1 MRSSL
6 GLAALAGLVGVLGG
20 AACVHQP
27 PPLPAEPADVQGR
40 VWTIQGSFE
49 GGGIVVVRPDPI
61 QGQPAPLAHRLEIR
75 SGARIVV
82 RRNARLESANF
93 ARIQLGQRVRA
104 WWDGEPAR
112 GESGGLAGPVRVLVI
127 DVDAAAAPGS

>member
-6 GLAALAGLVGVLGG
+6 GLAALVGLVGVLGG

-27 PPLPAEPADVQGR
+27 PPLPVQPADVQGR

-49 GGGIVVVRPDPI
+49 GGGIVVVRPDPVA
-61 QGQPAPLAHRLEIR
+61 GQPAPVAHRLELR
-75 SGARIVV
+75 AGVRVV
-82 RRNARLESANF
+82 AQRNGKLESANF
-93 ARIQLGQRVRA
+93 SKIQLGQRVRA
-104 WWDGEPAR
+104 WWDGEPTL

-127 DVDAAAAPGS
+127 ELDGAAAPGS